1 MFGKA
6 ELSAYGGRIE
16 IHSRAPT
23 ERGSLPD
30 NRFAGT
36 PNRSSIHVDTIDFD
50 KHGFPRLLLWVRT

>member
-30 NRFAGT
+30 NREIQVQHSAANFPVTDHKNSLKFAA
-36 PNRSSIHVDTIDFD
+36 I
-50 KHGFPRLLLWVRT
+50 